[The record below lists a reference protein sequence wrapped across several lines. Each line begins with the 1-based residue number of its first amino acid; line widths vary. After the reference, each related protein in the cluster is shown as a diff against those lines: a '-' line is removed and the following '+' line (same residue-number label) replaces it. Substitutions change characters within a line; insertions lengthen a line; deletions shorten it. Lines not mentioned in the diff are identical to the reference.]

1 MTWFSPDPRAILE
14 LDALHVPR
22 SLAKRMR
29 RKEYV
34 VSFDRDFEG
43 VIARCAE
50 QSEDRDST
58 WITPGIIDAYIAIHR
73 KGHAHSVECR
83 FEGELVGGLYGVATG
98 GLFAGESMFS
108 RRSDASKVAVVHLV
122 ERLRARFSCLDIQ
135 QATPHSPMGA
145 PGISRIVISTTSPRN
160 REMLFRDP
168 RLRER
173 WSETRFG

>member
-58 WITPGIIDAYIAIHR
+58 WITPGIIDAYIALNR

-98 GLFAGESMFS
+98 ASAGSRCS
-108 RRSDASKVAVVHLV
+108 RRSDASG
-122 ERLRARFSCLDIQ
+122 RGR
-135 QATPHSPMGA
+135 
-145 PGISRIVISTTSPRN
+145 SPR
-160 REMLFRDP
+160 RTTP
-168 RLRER
+168 RAVFLPRHPA
-173 WSETRFG
+173 SDAA